1 MTRKFEVGPILVVLG
16 ALGLLVSLFLVW
28 YPEALSAWTVFEALD
43 LLLAALALVAAGA
56 ALGLLAPDS
65 ALVDGR
71 WVTPAALISFV
82 IVASQIL
89 DPPPAVTGAS
99 PEEGAWIALAS
110 TVVMC
115 LGALLTFGRVS
126 FAIAVDSRDVRRR
139 VAAVDA
145 RRDETAEGAPVVVGE
160 PTVRAGAGR
169 ERRPAEETGEPLG
182 RAARPAAGAGESP
195 ARAARGARPADDAA
209 APPARCARGRGRRRA
224 ARARCARGR
233 GRRRA
238 ARARCAPGR
247 GRRPAARPRRAAGRG
262 RRPAARARCAAGRG
276 CGRAARPRRA
286 PGRGRRAAARAVTVR
301 PPGRGAPRAAAAA
314 RRGYGRARGPGRGV
328 ARHA

>member
-16 ALGLLVSLFLVW
+16 ALGLLVSLFLAW
-28 YPEALSAWTVFEALD
+28 YPDALSAWTVFEALD

-56 ALGLLAPDS
+56 ALGLLAPDG

-99 PEEGAWIALAS
+99 PEVGAWIALAS

-182 RAARPAAGAGESP
+182 RAARPAEDAGEPPARHRPPARPAEDAGEPPARTARAARPAEDAGEPP
-195 ARAARGARPADDAA
+195 ARAARAARPAEDAGE
-209 APPARCARGRGRRRA
+209 PPARA
-224 ARARCARGR
+224 A
-233 GRRRA
+233 
-238 ARARCAPGR
+238 
-247 GRRPAARPRRAAGRG
+247 RRAAGRG
-262 RRPAARARCAAGRG
+262 RRRAPRPHRPPPAAGR
-276 CGRAARPRRA
+276 
-286 PGRGRRAAARAVTVR
+286 
-301 PPGRGAPRAAAAA
+301 
-314 RRGYGRARGPGRGV
+314 
-328 ARHA
+328 